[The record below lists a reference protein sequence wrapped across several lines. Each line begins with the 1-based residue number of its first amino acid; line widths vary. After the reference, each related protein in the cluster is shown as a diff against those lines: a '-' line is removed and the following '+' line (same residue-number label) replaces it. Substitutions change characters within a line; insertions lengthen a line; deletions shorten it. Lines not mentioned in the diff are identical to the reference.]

1 MASEF
6 RLAYEAQRLRPPDPD
21 DADAGGCCG
30 SATIVNVAFVVD
42 VLVATFVVVVV
53 TVVVVEEVVEF
64 ITGIFF

>member
-1 MASEF
+1 MF

-21 DADAGGCCG
+21 GADASGCCG
-30 SATIVNVAFVVD
+30 SATIVNVAFVID

>member
-1 MASEF
+1 MF
-6 RLAYEAQRLRPPDPD
+6 RLAYEAHRLRPPDPD

-30 SATIVNVAFVVD
+30 SATIVSVAFVVD